1 MNNNHFEANKPFPDA
16 QYIVREPIFEIID
29 EEDEQEQECVSSN
42 DTQDPRS
49 IQHRSITPTA
59 ELAAPMPPLLPS
71 LLDHHHDPSNEGGEH
86 VSKRSKRSSSPTPPP
101 LSSSQVT
108 TSSSTKLKKIP
119 GTLLSAEVPNEDGQA
134 IMKQFI
140 QNGINGGYEK
150 SFMKHGKMKGFVHE
164 FVDTAFKPGFPL
176 HCFEINKI
184 DVFQRKISD
193 ALKILKNYSR
203 LLHSAGPAEE
213 GESPPTH
220 LAELVALYE
229 KLSSMKEDFPG
240 TSSQAEI
247 NLSVAKKYMNPM
259 ESANGDG
266 IRSATRVSNQRAGH
280 HVVSLDTTK
289 KTKASAT
296 HASKKSS
303 TSISSLMEASKETDR
318 LLIDFLERSVEQ
330 SQNMKIMN
338 VHLQEVQSLSA
349 DIRGLEQQMLKA
361 LSNPDSQH
369 GNMLPLMNFL
379 QSSLDEKKKD
389 LAAARSKLD
398 EIMKS

>member
-1 MNNNHFEANKPFPDA
+1 MNTHSEANKSFPDA
-16 QYIVREPIFEIID
+16 QYIVREPIFAIVDEND
-29 EEDEQEQECVSSN
+29 EENDCFCVN
-42 DTQDPRS
+42 DTHDPRS
-49 IQHRSITPTA
+49 IQRSITPTSGLT
-59 ELAAPMPPLLPS
+59 EPTRPPLPS
-71 LLDHHHDPSNEGGEH
+71 LPDHHHDTSNDKGGEGDDH
-86 VSKRSKRSSSPTPPP
+86 VSKRSKRSHSPPP
-101 LSSSQVT
+101 PSSQV
-108 TSSSTKLKKIP
+108 SSNKLKKIP
-119 GTLLSAEVPNEDGQA
+119 GTLLSAEMPNEDGQA

-150 SFMKHGKMKGFVHE
+150 SFMKHGKMKGFVRE

-193 ALKILKNYSR
+193 ALKMLKNYSR

-220 LAELVALYE
+220 LTELVELYE

-247 NLSVAKKYMNPM
+247 NLSVAKKYMNHM

-266 IRSATRVSNQRAGH
+266 IRSATRVNNQRAGH
-280 HVVSLDTTK
+280 NVVALDATK
-289 KTKASAT
+289 NTKATASQ
-296 HASKKSS
+296 ASKKSS
-303 TSISSLMEASKETDR
+303 TSISSLMETSKETDR
-318 LLIDFLERSVEQ
+318 LLINLLEKSVEQ
-330 SQNMKIMN
+330 SQNMKMMN
-338 VHLQEVQSLSA
+338 IYLQEVQLLSA
-349 DIRGLEQQMLKA
+349 DVRGLEQQMLKA
-361 LSNPDSQH
+361 LSNPDSQQA
-369 GNMLPLMNFL
+369 LTNFL

-389 LAAARSKLD
+389 LAAAKSKLD